1 MSAASRVDVSPAPS
15 LIPGAVRLLAALL
28 LAAGLMACQS
38 GSDAGEQRTEDANAP
53 PVVEVMAVDYAFAAP
68 DTVRSGWTTVRMTNE
83 GEEHHLFLLAQLPE
97 DISYADFQNEVVVPW
112 DSIRSLV
119 RAESV
124 DPSAARTALKR
135 LIPDW
140 YPGGLTP
147 MGGVSLTAPG
157 RTATTTLH
165 LEPGT
170 YVMECYLRTADRQ
183 FHLMRG
189 MARRLVVTPDSTSA
203 SPPDADLSLSLSKG
217 QIQADSTV
225 ASGQSTIAVD
235 FGEKGTLGLVGHHLH
250 LARLDEETSTRDL
263 ARWMKWD
270 PIMPAPVE
278 FLGGPQSM
286 LAGHT
291 AYMHVDLSQGRYAWV
306 LGNPP
311 KEGSVQPFTVE

>member
-1 MSAASRVDVSPAPS
+1 MV
-15 LIPGAVRLLAALL
+15 
-28 LAAGLMACQS
+28 
-38 GSDAGEQRTEDANAP
+38 
-53 PVVEVMAVDYAFAAP
+53 
-68 DTVRSGWTTVRMTNE
+68 NE

-97 DISYADFQNEVVVPW
+97 NVSYADFHDEVVVPW
-112 DSIRSLV
+112 DSLRSLV
-119 RAESV
+119 RAGSV
-124 DPSAARTALKR
+124 DTSIARKALKR

-157 RTATTTLH
+157 HTATTTLH

-189 MARRLVVTPDSTSA
+189 MARRLVATPDSTSA
-203 SPPDADLSLSLSKG
+203 SPPEADLSLSLSKG
-217 QIQADSTV
+217 QMRADSTV
-225 ASGQSTIAVD
+225 APGPRTIALQ
-235 FGEKGTLGLVGHHLH
+235 FGEKGELGPVGHHLH
-250 LARLDEETSTRDL
+250 LARLDGETSARDL

-270 PIMPAPVE
+270 PIMPAPTE
-278 FLGGPQSM
+278 FLGGAQSM

-291 AYMHVDLSQGRYAWV
+291 AYLQVDLSPGRYAWV

-311 KEGSVQPFTVE
+311 KQGSVRPFVVE

>member
-1 MSAASRVDVSPAPS
+1 MSFEARTRSRSAFS
-15 LIPGAVRLLAALL
+15 KTHWRLSVVAALL
-28 LAAGLMACQS
+28 LAAGLVGCQS
-38 GSDAGEQRTEDANAP
+38 PEDESASESAP
-53 PVVEVMAVDYAFAAP
+53 PVVDVTAVDYAFQVP
-68 DTVRSGWTTVRMTNE
+68 DTVRSGWTTLRMTNE

-97 DISYADFQNEVVVPW
+97 NVSYAEFHDEVVVPW

-119 RAESV
+119 RAGSV
-124 DPSAARTALKR
+124 DTSVARTALKR

-140 YPGGLTP
+140 YPDGLTP

-189 MARRLVVTPDSTSA
+189 MARRLVATPDSTNA
-203 SPPDADLSLSLSKG
+203 STPEADLSLSLSKG

-225 ASGQSTIAVD
+225 ASGQYTIAVD
-235 FGEKGTLGLVGHHLH
+235 FGEKGTLGPVGHHLH
-250 LARLDEETSTRDL
+250 LARLDPGTSARDL

-278 FLGGPQSM
+278 FLGGAQSM
-286 LAGHT
+286 LKGRT
-291 AYMHVDLSQGRYAWV
+291 AYLQVDLSPGRYVWV

-311 KEGSVQPFTVE
+311 KQGAVQPFTVE

>member
-1 MSAASRVDVSPAPS
+1 MISASRLDVSLAPS
-15 LIPGAVRLLAALL
+15 PIPRAARLLAALL
-28 LAAGLMACQS
+28 LAAGLVGCQS
-38 GSDAGEQRTEDANAP
+38 SGDESATENAP
-53 PVVEVMAVDYAFAAP
+53 PVVDVTAVDYAFAAP

-97 DISYADFQNEVVVPW
+97 DIPYADFHDEVVVPW

-119 RAESV
+119 RAGSV
-124 DPSAARTALKR
+124 DTSVARTALKR

-140 YPGGLTP
+140 YPDELTP

-170 YVMECYLRTADRQ
+170 YVMECYARTADRQ
-183 FHLMRG
+183 FHALRG
-189 MARRLVVTPDSTSA
+189 MARPLEVTTDSTGA
-203 SPPDADLSLSLSKG
+203 SPPEADLRISLSKG

-235 FGEKGTLGLVGHHLH
+235 FGEKGTLGPVGHHLH
-250 LARLDEETSTRDL
+250 LARLDPETSARDL

-270 PIMPAPVE
+270 PIMPAPTE

-291 AYMHVDLSQGRYAWV
+291 AYMHVDLSPGRYAWV

-311 KEGSVQPFTVE
+311 KQGSVQPFTVE